1 MPRTL
6 YLVAYDVCGDARR
19 LARVGR
25 YFQSYRVA
33 GQKSVPEIW
42 VTPAELRTISAD
54 MAQLLDSSTDRL
66 QLVAQQTLTAEHF
79 STSSSSGCLLGKAG
93 RTRFYGGYE
102 ENAQALRRAMAHS
115 VQALRQQVGPHDDAP
130 GQQPA
135 HAQADHADDAESY
148 NDA

>member
-42 VTPAELRTISAD
+42 VTPAELRTISTD

-66 QLVAQQTLTAEHF
+66 QLIALDPRLQAH
-79 STSSSSGCLLGKAG
+79 CLG
-93 RTRFYGGYE
+93 
-102 ENAQALRRAMAHS
+102 QAAS
-115 VQALRQQVGPHDDAP
+115 FTTP
-130 GQQPA
+130 
-135 HAQADHADDAESY
+135 Y
-148 NDA
+148 FCIT